1 MCFFKSAEKACLG
14 PNEPFSTLKTL
25 ICRNYSLQY
34 SLRWHRKSVQDSEDS
49 NMGSFFVQMHVFR
62 QMMWLH
68 LFVTKGAF
76 LDFENAKLQI
86 DFFIN

>member
-1 MCFFKSAEKACLG
+1 
-14 PNEPFSTLKTL
+14 
-25 ICRNYSLQY
+25 
-34 SLRWHRKSVQDSEDS
+34 VQDSEDS